1 MRVLSLAQGTRR
13 ASLRAQQLRPLSR
26 ALSTITGRP
35 KSIDDQALQEQQRLG
50 MNPRPGGLPEWVE
63 MWGVDSFRKT
73 GYVLAGLSAASVPLA
88 LGGHIAELLPVLLT
102 GTTAG
107 YWALG
112 LKDIGQ
118 KSHTLR
124 RNFPV
129 MIHFR
134 YLLEGIRPEIQQYL
148 IEDEQKM
155 VPYSRAMR
163 NTIYSR
169 AKMKIGADTHA
180 LGTRRDVYSPGYEWA
195 GHSMFPE
202 PMCDLDEARVLVGGP
217 ACKQPY
223 SAALLNISA
232 MSYGS
237 LSGSAV
243 SALNLGAKKG
253 GFYHNTGEG
262 GISKYHLLG
271 ADVVWNVG
279 TGYFA
284 CGKNVEPP
292 AFKGQREFD
301 PELFAKNATR
311 PEIKMI
317 EIKLSQGAKPSHG
330 GILPANKITPVI
342 ADARGLGPPP
352 WSDCNSPPRHSA
364 FSSPAGL
371 MKFVAQLRELSGG
384 KPIGFKMCVG
394 RPEEFA
400 ALCHAM
406 IDSGTVPDFI
416 TIDGGEGGTG
426 AAPAEFQD
434 SLGMPARDGLR
445 FINSMLIGCNLRDQV
460 KLIVAGKVYSGFALV
475 RMLATGA
482 DLCNTARSMM
492 FALGCIQALKCNSNH
507 CPTGI
512 TTQQPHL
519 ESGLDV
525 GTKALRVANYQEA
538 TVHSALEIIGALGC
552 KSPKEVTSDM
562 IYRRSATNGG
572 YGVENYADLQAEAYF
587 AKLPE
592 GALVDPA
599 KKDQLPPQYVGW
611 WEKGG
616 EIY

>member
-1 MRVLSLAQGTRR
+1 
-13 ASLRAQQLRPLSR
+13 
-26 ALSTITGRP
+26 
-35 KSIDDQALQEQQRLG
+35 
-50 MNPRPGGLPEWVE
+50 
-63 MWGVDSFRKT
+63 
-73 GYVLAGLSAASVPLA
+73 
-88 LGGHIAELLPVLLT
+88 
-102 GTTAG
+102 
-107 YWALG
+107 
-112 LKDIGQ
+112 
-118 KSHTLR
+118 
-124 RNFPV
+124 
-129 MIHFR
+129 
-134 YLLEGIRPEIQQYL
+134 
-148 IEDEQKM
+148 
-155 VPYSRAMR
+155 
-163 NTIYSR
+163 
-169 AKMKIGADTHA
+169 
-180 LGTRRDVYSPGYEWA
+180 
-195 GHSMFPE
+195 
-202 PMCDLDEARVLVGGP
+202 
-217 ACKQPY
+217 
-223 SAALLNISA
+223 
-232 MSYGS
+232 
-237 LSGSAV
+237 
-243 SALNLGAKKG
+243 
-253 GFYHNTGEG
+253 
-262 GISKYHLLG
+262 
-271 ADVVWNVG
+271 
-279 TGYFA
+279 
-284 CGKNVEPP
+284 
-292 AFKGQREFD
+292 
-301 PELFAKNATR
+301 
-311 PEIKMI
+311 
-317 EIKLSQGAKPSHG
+317 
-330 GILPANKITPVI
+330 
-342 ADARGLGPPP
+342 
-352 WSDCNSPPRHSA
+352 
-364 FSSPAGL
+364 
-371 MKFVAQLRELSGG
+371 
-384 KPIGFKMCVG
+384 MCVG

-460 KLIVAGKVYSGFALV
+460 KLIVAGKVRRRDGPLPLRTLCPPCPLSLARRCGQVYSGFALV
-475 RMLATGA
+475 RMLATGARPPALPPSARPRGHARPASAHTGA

-616 EIY
+616 EIYKKAGTT

>member
-1 MRVLSLAQGTRR
+1 MR
-13 ASLRAQQLRPLSR
+13 
-26 ALSTITGRP
+26 
-35 KSIDDQALQEQQRLG
+35 ALQEQQRLG

-155 VPYSRAMR
+155 
-163 NTIYSR
+163 
-169 AKMKIGADTHA
+169 MKIGADTHA

-237 LSGSAV
+237 LSGSA
-243 SALNLGAKKG
+243 ALNLGAKKG

-311 PEIKMI
+311 QPPPAPFDTNCLPTSTPPPQAAPSETHLTPPPSARPRRRPEIKMI

-352 WSDCNSPPRHSA
+352 WSGCSSPPVMPR
-364 FSSPAGL
+364 
-371 MKFVAQLRELSGG
+371 
-384 KPIGFKMCVG
+384 FKMCVG

-460 KLIVAGKVYSGFALV
+460 KLIVAGK
-475 RMLATGA
+475 
-482 DLCNTARSMM
+482 
-492 FALGCIQALKCNSNH
+492 ALKCNSNH

-616 EIY
+616 EIYKKAGTA